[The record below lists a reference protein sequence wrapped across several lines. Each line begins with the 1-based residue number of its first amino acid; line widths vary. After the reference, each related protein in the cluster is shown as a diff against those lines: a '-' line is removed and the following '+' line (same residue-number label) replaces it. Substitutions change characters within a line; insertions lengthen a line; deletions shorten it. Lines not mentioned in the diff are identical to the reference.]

1 MERKLSLWL
10 VDKLYRKATISNEYR
25 EVYIYG
31 LELIFSF
38 IISTS
43 IIMTIGIALR
53 QVIPTIT
60 FLITFIVI
68 RQYTGG
74 YHATTYFVCKL
85 CTVSCFLISVLLA
98 RIVTVSKSAFIVLLI
113 LGAVIICLWGPIE
126 NPHKPLTPQAK
137 KKHKITGLVLYSIWS
152 IIGYQTSYI
161 ITSVSNT
168 IFFTLCII
176 IILMIIPIFERRN
189 KHEKAR

>member
-43 IIMTIGIALR
+43 IIMTIGFALR
-53 QVIPTIT
+53 QVIPTVT

-74 YHATTYFVCKL
+74 
-85 CTVSCFLISVLLA
+85 IMQ
-98 RIVTVSKSAFIVLLI
+98 LLI
-113 LGAVIICLWGPIE
+113 LCANYI
-126 NPHKPLTPQAK
+126 
-137 KKHKITGLVLYSIWS
+137 LYPAS
-152 IIGYQTSYI
+152 
-161 ITSVSNT
+161 
-168 IFFTLCII
+168 
-176 IILMIIPIFERRN
+176 
-189 KHEKAR
+189 